1 MKEFFNSIFSDDFI
15 PKREPTDRKNNLV
28 LYACILPLLI
38 FIIYMDVVSH
48 GVGLTWHFILVKT
61 VLLLTVIVG
70 FIFTYFEIAINV
82 WPVVMAFY
90 MLTYSVYGTFYIHFD
105 YCLSFLELYLAISIF
120 FRFSKKS
127 YFLLM
132 LWGGV
137 LNFLTLEFMQEPTFV
152 KEGMSIK
159 PILFLLTC
167 IIYYLSMVLF
177 YFVTKKRE
185 DLAALHEK
193 FALIGK
199 QSSYVFHEIKKPVSR
214 LMTSDAYV
222 SNDIQQIN
230 NILLHI
236 ELMLNNP
243 DGFRK
248 SFTYFN
254 LRNIFSKLESEFGDY
269 LAEYK
274 IEFNY
279 PKDERIVFAHE
290 TLLFQVFK
298 NLFVNAV
305 EAIAE
310 NRNHEQ
316 KNSIAIEYG
325 TYNDK
330 IFIKFSNTG
339 SMISRT
345 DRENIFNPFYTTKKP
360 STNNGLGLSFC
371 KNIIEGH
378 EGKISLNITD
388 SGPSFQILL

>member
-1 MKEFFNSIFSDDFI
+1 
-15 PKREPTDRKNNLV
+15 
-28 LYACILPLLI
+28 
-38 FIIYMDVVSH
+38 
-48 GVGLTWHFILVKT
+48 
-61 VLLLTVIVG
+61 
-70 FIFTYFEIAINV
+70 
-82 WPVVMAFY
+82 
-90 MLTYSVYGTFYIHFD
+90 
-105 YCLSFLELYLAISIF
+105 
-120 FRFSKKS
+120 
-127 YFLLM
+127 
-132 LWGGV
+132 
-137 LNFLTLEFMQEPTFV
+137 
-152 KEGMSIK
+152 
-159 PILFLLTC
+159 
-167 IIYYLSMVLF
+167 MVLF